1 MKLAEL
7 LENVVKFETPDAKQK
22 RLKKE
27 DQLKQLKSID
37 HKKNQHKLDVMSNQ
51 SKIKSVK

>member
-1 MKLAEL
+1 MLLKEL
-7 LENVVKFETPDAKQK
+7 KENVVKFETPEAKQK

-27 DQLKQLKSID
+27 EQVKKLKSVD
-37 HKKNQHKLDVMSNQ
+37 NKEVQHKLDIKANQ

>member
-1 MKLAEL
+1 MKLSEL

>member
-27 DQLKQLKSID
+27 DQLKRLKSID
-37 HKKNQHKLDVMSNQ
+37 HEGNQQKLDVMANR